1 VGQIAQDVVIFILVK
16 CASEGYTISEKCG
29 DSMVVTFCGHKDVPC
44 SDKLAA
50 SLKLVLCNLITEGA
64 DRFLLGGYGAFDSL
78 TALAVHDLKSEYPH
92 IRSTLVLAYLDREY
106 NEDLYDDTV
115 YPALEKVPLRY
126 AISRRNEWMV
136 DASDVVVSYVTH
148 SFGGAA
154 TTLRH
159 AERKHKR
166 IIHLSE

>member
-1 VGQIAQDVVIFILVK
+1 
-16 CASEGYTISEKCG
+16 
-29 DSMVVTFCGHKDVPC
+29 MVVTFCGHKDVQY
-44 SDKLAA
+44 SDKLAT
-50 SLKLVLCNLITEGA
+50 SLKLVLCDLITEGA

-78 TALAVHDLKSEYPH
+78 AALTVHDLKSEYPH
-92 IRSTLVLAYLDREY
+92 IRCTLVLAYLDREY

-115 YPALEKVPLRY
+115 YPPLEKVPMRY

-148 SFGGAA
+148 TFGGAA
-154 TTLRH
+154 TTLRY

-166 IIHLSE
+166 IINLYEKTQPV